1 MHVRE
6 GEIVRKLLAVVLLL
20 AACRSSAPPAVT
32 PSGALYGASSP
43 RAAVEA
49 FLAGIKA
56 QDLQAISA
64 VWGTER
70 GPLVTAGD
78 ISRDEVEKRE
88 LIMICYFRHDTAR
101 VLDQAPSGRAD
112 RPSFRVELQRD
123 GQTRQPTFTTAQG
136 PQGRWFVADAD
147 VQAVRDFCN
156 PQAPRSNP
164 PRR

>member
-1 MHVRE
+1 M
-6 GEIVRKLLAVVLLL
+6 RKLLAVVLLL
-20 AACRSSAPPAVT
+20 AACRSAPPATT

-64 VWGTER
+64 VWGTEK

-88 LIMICYFRHDTAR
+88 LIMICYFRHDAAR
-101 VLDQAPSGRAD
+101 VLEQAASGQSN
-112 RPSFRVELQRD
+112 RPGFRVELKRGD
-123 GQTRQPTFTTAQG
+123 QTRTPTFTTAQG

-147 VQAVRDFCN
+147 VQAVRDFCD
-156 PQAPRSNP
+156 PSRPTAP
-164 PRR
+164 PR

>member
-1 MHVRE
+1 
-6 GEIVRKLLAVVLLL
+6 VRKLLAVVLLL
-20 AACRSSAPPAVT
+20 AACRSAPPVAA

-101 VLDQAPSGRAD
+101 VLDQAPSGQAN
-112 RPSFRVELQRD
+112 RPAFRVELRRD
-123 GQTRQPTFTTAQG
+123 AQTRQPTFTTAQG

-156 PQAPRSNP
+156 PQTQRSNP
-164 PRR
+164 PGR